1 MKAPNQKREDCDGYD
16 RSQRNVAKQ
25 EYNSK
30 KNANCD
36 EYRFR
41 SDHGK
46 RSKSSRNSLAA
57 AELKPYR
64 KDMPQDREECSKRH
78 YDEREILR
86 SRDSATYKDSE
97 PGSRRAFQRI
107 EQQGHR
113 SKLRGFARDV
123 GCADIT
129 APSQPH
135 VLSTKDAY
143 Q

>member
-64 KDMPQDREECSKRH
+64 KDMPQDREEGSKRH
-78 YDEREILR
+78 YDERKPLR
-86 SRDSATYKDSE
+86 SRDSATYKDGE
-97 PGSRRAFQRI
+97 PDRCRAFQRV
-107 EQQGHR
+107 EHQRHH
-113 SKLRGFARDV
+113 SKCRRFARDI

-129 APSQPH
+129 APSQPY